1 MFKEGITEEQ
11 NIANLRGEFL
21 EDARRR
27 LDIMIENRKTAEREG
42 DSQSAF
48 TTFKAELHTLKGM
61 GQSFGLGSIT
71 MISRRLELYLKT
83 RDAEC
88 LGADVAI
95 QPYMTALDRIVDT
108 GDEPSD
114 DEIETLLDGLAAPAD
129 DAEDR

>member
-1 MFKEGITEEQ
+1 MFREGITEEQ
-11 NIANLRGEFL
+11 IIANLRGEFL

-42 DSQSAF
+42 DPQSAF

-61 GQSFGLGSIT
+61 GQSFGFGSIT

-114 DEIETLLDGLAAPAD
+114 DEIETLFDGLAAPAD